1 MRTQVKIVTPSE
13 HWALRARPGECA
25 APRHVDVVDARANMR
40 TVHLQA
46 KGRVPQEVRRW
57 LSTILREAEAHL
69 RSGGPLRL
77 TRAGAHAKR
86 NRHGAVPIK
95 RDTRR
100 PRGNET
106 RPPGVPLPS
115 LACPSMSTC
124 LAWSRR
130 LRPPRERRGRAERRA
145 RPSLHVLSY
154 WSRTASC

>member
-115 LACPSMSTC
+115 LAKNFGIRAIG
-124 LAWSRR
+124 LRR
-130 LRPPRERRGRAERRA
+130 LEVSPVLTPSQPRGMT
-145 RPSLHVLSY
+145 PSQPSR
-154 WSRTASC
+154 WS